1 MEQEHINTGLR
12 LLNKNSM
19 QKNAFT
25 IIELAMT
32 VFLAGV
38 MGAVGY
44 YYINTS
50 SLKRSQYKTAVQ
62 SQINLIESMVFQCK
76 SLSEQMP
83 NQADGT
89 NASDTNLTALECN
102 TSTPYQFN
110 GGRNGFVPVPPTG
123 FSAYTATETGTVF
136 YITTTA
142 ENNSTQDEA
151 LGSIALNYTST
162 QATLDHNAT
171 SATFKFY
178 LSR

>member
-1 MEQEHINTGLR
+1 
-12 LLNKNSM
+12 M
-19 QKNAFT
+19 QKKAFT
-25 IIELAMT
+25 LIEVALT
-32 VFLAGV
+32 IFLVGV
-38 MGAVGY
+38 ISTLGY
-44 YYINTS
+44 FYLNTDN
-50 SLKRSQYKTAVQ
+50 LKRSQYKTAIQ

-83 NQADGT
+83 NQVGGAD
-89 NASDTNLTALECN
+89 ASDTNLTSLECN
-102 TSTPYQFN
+102 TSTPYAFD

-123 FSAYTATETGTVF
+123 FTAYTATETGTEF
-136 YITTTA
+136 YIMTTA

-151 LGSIALNYTST
+151 LVSLALNYTST

>member
-1 MEQEHINTGLR
+1 MSNNRI
-12 LLNKNSM
+12 M
-19 QKNAFT
+19 QKKAFT
-25 IIELAMT
+25 LIEVALT
-32 VFLAGV
+32 IFLVGV
-38 MGAVGY
+38 ISTLGY
-44 YYINTS
+44 FYLNTDN
-50 SLKRSQYKTAVQ
+50 LKRSQYKTAIQ

-83 NQADGT
+83 NQVGGAD
-89 NASDTNLTALECN
+89 ASDTNLTSLECN
-102 TSTPYQFN
+102 TSTPYAFD

-123 FSAYTATETGTVF
+123 FTAYTATETGTEF
-136 YITTTA
+136 YIMTTA

-151 LGSIALNYTST
+151 LVSLALNYTST

>member
-1 MEQEHINTGLR
+1 
-12 LLNKNSM
+12 M
-19 QKNAFT
+19 QKKAFT
-25 IIELAMT
+25 LVEVILTIIL
-32 VFLAGV
+32 VGV
-38 MGAVGY
+38 ISALGY
-44 YYINTS
+44 FYLDIN

-83 NQADGT
+83 NQVGGT
-89 NASDTNLTALECN
+89 NASDTNLTSLECN
-102 TSTPYQFN
+102 TSTPYAFD
-110 GGRNGFVPVPPTG
+110 GGRNGFVPIPPTG
-123 FSAYTATETGTVF
+123 FTAYTATEAGTVF

-151 LGSIALNYTST
+151 LVSLVLNYTST
-162 QATLDHNAT
+162 QASLDHNAT

>member
-1 MEQEHINTGLR
+1 
-12 LLNKNSM
+12 M
-19 QKNAFT
+19 QKKAFT
-25 IIELAMT
+25 LVEIILT
-32 VFLAGV
+32 VFLVGV
-38 MGAVGY
+38 ISAVGY
-44 YYINTS
+44 FYLNTE
-50 SLKRSQYKTAVQ
+50 SLKRSQYKTAIQ

-83 NQADGT
+83 NQAGGA

-102 TSTPYQFN
+102 TSTPYQFD

-123 FSAYTATETGTVF
+123 FTAYTATETGTAF

-142 ENNSTQDEA
+142 ENNSTQDKA
-151 LGSIALNYTST
+151 LISLALNYTST
-162 QATLDHNAT
+162 QATLEHNAT